1 VEYLHKKRIV
11 HRDLKPE
18 NMLVSKTGC
27 VKIAD
32 FGFCEKMSD
41 GANPE
46 DEKLSSCC
54 SGTPAF
60 TPPECLSSVSKPVA
74 AAALDM
80 WSLGITLY
88 ALLVGDVPFK
98 AENVF
103 QLHRSIK
110 EGDIH
115 FPVGGE
121 GSHFPALGEGPRG
134 AIAHGGC
141 PETPMGGGNCTFL
154 SVSDVGRILLLK
166 NLALHLMSVAEP
178 VEKQWI

>member
-115 FPVGGE
+115 FPAGLAMSSAVKDLISRLLE
-121 GSHFPALGEGPRG
+121 KDPAARLRMEDVQKHPWV
-134 AIAHGGC
+134 A
-141 PETPMGGGNCTFL
+141 ETAP
-154 SVSDVGRILLLK
+154 SSPS
-166 NLALHLMSVAEP
+166 LMSVEFSY
-178 VEKQWI
+178 